1 VRQDR
6 IVSRPLLLSAGLLGV
21 VAGLRSQLPGAVL
34 AARGLEPAH
43 GPLKLLGTGAGRRAA
58 YLAAVGEIVVDKLPT
73 TPSRVEGGALVQRVV
88 SGALAAGALAS
99 ASGVRGAR
107 LVLPV
112 LVGGAGG
119 WAGSWGGYLAR
130 RAAVE
135 RTRLPD
141 PVVAVAED
149 LLAVGLGLAAVPN
162 ADA

>member
-34 AARGLEPAH
+34 AARGLEPTH
-43 GPLKLLGTGAGRRAA
+43 GPLKLLGTDVGRRAA
-58 YLAAVGEIVVDKLPT
+58 YLAAVGELVADKLPA
-73 TPSRVEGGALVQRVV
+73 TPSRVEGGALVGRVV
-88 SGALAAGALAS
+88 SGALAGATLAS
-99 ASGVRGAR
+99 ATGARGGR

-112 LVGGAGG
+112 LAGGAGA

-135 RTRLPD
+135 RTGLPD
-141 PVVAVAED
+141 PVVAIGED
-149 LLAVGLGLAAVPN
+149 LLAGGLALAAVSRG
-162 ADA
+162 DG